1 MLGQRGFYV
10 TFETCINEVYLGGE
24 GRAVSLNHSSLMI
37 NYSVIVTRLSFQTIL
52 YSYINSM
59 IMIKLIHLDTVSFL
73 S

>member
-1 MLGQRGFYV
+1 MKF
-10 TFETCINEVYLGGE
+10 IGE

-37 NYSVIVTRLSFQTIL
+37 SYSVIVTRLSFQTIL